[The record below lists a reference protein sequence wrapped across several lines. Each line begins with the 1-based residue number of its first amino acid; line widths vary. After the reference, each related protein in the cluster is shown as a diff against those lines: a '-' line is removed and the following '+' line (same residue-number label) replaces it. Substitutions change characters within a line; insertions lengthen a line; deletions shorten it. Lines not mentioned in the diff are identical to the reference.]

1 MYIYGDQKGR
11 VKLSGG
17 LRGGPRVF

>member
-17 LRGGPRVF
+17 LRGGSRVF